1 MSALLIT
8 VPSSFLWSVSS
19 MSPCLAPFTPRSPL
33 GHSVIG
39 FPATAFAATFQ
50 PTHGSLTFLPS
61 GPRLPCSGSSADT
74 RFGSL
79 QSLEALQVYDS
90 TFGAGCQALRSE
102 KFTLGAAGAPK
113 TTTGCAFSSR
123 MHTQL
128 EVSKSRKTRKTR
140 FEARVPIRPLCNSR
154 YPRTASE
161 AMQRVLPLRP
171 EHRSETPVSHLS
183 PPRTSTRVTRCV
195 APPPNRDQANQGR
208 SQCCRRRTAAD
219 HNPRTLRLRDLP

>member
-1 MSALLIT
+1 
-8 VPSSFLWSVSS
+8 

-50 PTHGSLTFLPS
+50 PTHGSLTFY
-61 GPRLPCSGSSADT
+61 
-74 RFGSL
+74 
-79 QSLEALQVYDS
+79 LQVPACLAPAPRPIPDLGLFNPSKLCKYMIAHLAPDVKPC
-90 TFGAGCQALRSE
+90 ASE

-128 EVSKSRKTRKTR
+128 GVSKSRKTRKTR